1 MPVLVYTYIGEC
13 IYRIG
18 ERRNRG
24 FVIDK
29 YIFLRCTAT
38 GSVNMSKKPE
48 IEPVNV
54 RIDPI
59 DSENS
64 DMVIGKS

>member
-1 MPVLVYTYIGEC
+1 MVFFSFRVSVS
-13 IYRIG
+13 
-18 ERRNRG
+18 RNRG
-24 FVIDK
+24 FVIDRC
-29 YIFLRCTAT
+29 ILLRCTAT
-38 GSVNMSKKPE
+38 GNVNMSKKPE

-59 DSENS
+59 DSEKS